1 MSSIP
6 VLKPDYDEQT
16 LQELLDVMRSGWVG
30 QGPKCFEF
38 EEKFAEYVDAKY
50 CIMTN
55 SGTSALDL
63 CLKVYGIKG
72 GELITTPMTFVSD
85 AIVGEWN
92 NMNVRFLDIKE
103 DDLCLDPEAFTDEIL
118 NETPQAI
125 IAVDS
130 HGRLADIKGIR
141 EKIKKYNEKSN
152 TFRKATPL
160 IIEDAAHAM
169 YTSGAG
175 EHADITIWSF
185 QAVKSLPIFDGGA
198 ITTNDEAIY
207 KRLRTLT
214 WLGVEKSTWDRV
226 GKKYTWDYDI
236 TQADGAKAYMTDVQ
250 AVIGLGQLRRLPL
263 TQARRRTIQRRYN
276 EAFAGHSWFKEPM
289 YSSTVQYYTPQFER
303 RDELSD
309 YLAEKGITTSVHFKP
324 LSEMTYWKKAVRNP
338 LPVTDRVWKNLLS
351 LPVHNSLTD
360 LDIQYIINQVL
371 NFYDSTD
378 RGIGFTRK
386 TLETPSLSS
395 IAQRA

>member
-1 MSSIP
+1 MNNIP
-6 VLKPDYDEQT
+6 VLRPTYDEQT
-16 LQELLDVMRSGWVG
+16 YQELLDVMRSGWVG

-38 EEKFAEYVDAKY
+38 EEKFAEFVGAKY

-92 NMNVRFLDIKE
+92 GMDVTFADIKE
-103 DDLCLDPEAFTDEIL
+103 DDLCIDPDAIKITDE
-118 NETPQAI
+118 TKAI

-130 HGRLADIKGIR
+130 HGRLADIKAIR
-141 EKIKKYNEKSN
+141 EKTKVYGTTYRNI
-152 TFRKATPL
+152 L
-160 IIEDAAHAM
+160 IIEDAAHACF
-169 YTSGAG
+169 TPGAG
-175 EHADITIWSF
+175 EYADITIWSF

-207 KRLRTLT
+207 RRLRTLT

-263 TQARRRTIQRRYN
+263 TLARRRTIQRRYN
-276 EAFAGHSWFKEPM
+276 EAFNGKSWFKKPM
-289 YSSTVQYYTPQFER
+289 DSLTVQYYTPQFKR

-309 YLAEKGITTSVHFKP
+309 YLADKGITTSVHFKP
-324 LSEMTYWKKAVRNP
+324 LSEMTYWKKAKKNP
-338 LPVTDRVWKNLLS
+338 LPVTDRVWKNLLT
-351 LPVHNSLTD
+351 LPVHDALTD

-371 NFYDSTD
+371 NFYD
-378 RGIGFTRK
+378 
-386 TLETPSLSS
+386 
-395 IAQRA
+395 Q